1 MNIIYLLLLVLFSF
15 YAATAQPLTLRRIPS
30 VQEPIDNGQWLSFNS
45 KPVLV
50 GGDGTLYAYNDSSR
64 QWTLAEGLPSA
75 STEMHA
81 TPSGSTYIVY
91 RSGSTSEI
99 DVLEYKSDGTTSPI
113 PKHPLLLARGPAP
126 AVIYAQ
132 NSLFVVGCTPL
143 KNKLVA
149 AQYQSGKWTML
160 DTLDVVNPQSIML
173 YRNPSQHQVFMTI
186 TEVDSM
192 FWSTSRSLRRTPASG
207 WVSHSPVLKGFRDG
221 VQLGSHLFVPVSEK
235 LFTADSGYTSFTVVP
250 GVAADYL
257 LHLDAT
263 TMIAYC
269 ANPDSLGARMYITR
283 DGGAN
288 FQRIQSVANIPDRI
302 RSLVR
307 SANGTIYFST
317 AAIDAPYALGLYS
330 LADTVVTRITPP
342 TQESQRAHSRL
353 TPIRQ
358 SPGMFFTLPL
368 AIEDKYDSCIYDITK
383 ARWKSLVDSNGRTLR
398 VTTATSGTN
407 HSIIYTDW
415 GAYILQ
421 GRNLH
426 PLPIRDTAR
435 VATFKIPSQSVFLS
449 DNVALVLDGLVNT
462 WYRVNLSNG
471 IATMVDSDWLTE
483 LVGCRRKATGV
494 CLLDA
499 SSSTIAV
506 GVEDYWNIGTD
517 SLSGQCNRYGVLISR
532 DTGTTW
538 TMMSEGF
545 GQSNYC
551 WDVQSRNGTLFALMS
566 AAFGPWEKNRAS
578 IYRREPGGVWQQ
590 TAALP
595 VDMVN
600 PMRLHVQPSGT
611 VYACNKPIVRSLDNG
626 DTWEVLQTDLPDN
639 TTFSAV
645 IEVGNNLVISTGRY
659 VYIAE
664 NAISSIS
671 EHVAETTTNA
681 IWDGTSFVIPDSD
694 SVSDTPTEESFA
706 YGVDGRQIMLLR
718 SSHRMLQPMQRI
730 TPGVYIVRV
739 GQRYYR
745 SFVY

>member
-1 MNIIYLLLLVLFSF
+1 MNSTLILLILLSF
-15 YAATAQPLTLRRIPS
+15 HAATAQQLTLRRVLS
-30 VQEPIDNGQWLSFNS
+30 VQEPIDNGLWLSYNS

-50 GGDGTLYAYNDSSR
+50 GGDGTPYSYSDSALRWSVVK
-64 QWTLAEGLPSA
+64 ELPTFS
-75 STEMHA
+75 SDMH
-81 TPSGSTYIVY
+81 TTSSGSTYIVY
-91 RSGSTSEI
+91 RSGSTSDI

-143 KNKLVA
+143 KNKLVSA
-149 AQYQSGKWTML
+149 HYQSGKWTVL

-192 FWSTSRSLRRTPASG
+192 FWSTSRSLRRTPGSG

-221 VQLGSHLFVPVSEK
+221 VQLGSRLFVPVSEK
-235 LFTADSGYTSFTVVP
+235 LFTADSGYTSFTLVP

-269 ANPDSLGARMYITR
+269 ANPDSVGARMYITR
-283 DGGAN
+283 DGSAN
-288 FQRIQSVANIPDRI
+288 FQRIQSVANIPERI

-317 AAIDAPYALGLYS
+317 ASVDAPYTLGLYS
-330 LADTVVTRITPP
+330 LTDTVATRITPP
-342 TQESQRAHSRL
+342 TQESPRGHPRL
-353 TPIRQ
+353 TPIHQ
-358 SPGMFFTLPL
+358 SPGLFFALPL
-368 AIEDKYDSCIYDITK
+368 GIEDKYDSCIYDISQ
-383 ARWKSLVDSNGRTLR
+383 ARWRSLVDSNGRTLR
-398 VTTATSGTN
+398 VTTATSGTS

-415 GAYILQ
+415 GAFILQ
-421 GRNLH
+421 GRNLR
-426 PLPIRDTAR
+426 PVPIRDTAR
-435 VATFKIPSQSVFLS
+435 SATFKIPSLCVFLS

-471 IATMVDSDWLTE
+471 IATSVDSDWLNE
-483 LVGCRRKATGV
+483 LVGCRRKANGL

-517 SLSGQCNRYGVLISR
+517 SLSGQCNRYGVLNSQ

-551 WDVQSRNGTLFALMS
+551 WDIQSHKGTLFALMS

-578 IYRREPGGVWQQ
+578 IYRREPGSIWQQ

-611 VYACNKPIVRSLDNG
+611 VYVCNKPIVRSFDNG

-645 IEVGNNLVISTGRY
+645 IEVGNNLVISTGRS

-664 NAISSIS
+664 NAVSSIN
-671 EHVAETTTNA
+671 EDVAETMISA
-681 IWDGTSFVIPDSD
+681 RWDGTSFVIPDSD
-694 SVSDTPTEESFA
+694 PTTETLQDAVA
-706 YGVDGRQIMLLR
+706 YGVDGRQVPLLR